1 MKLFSTSAL
10 FVAATA
16 YTANF
21 PLLSYVPCSAIPGCE
36 IDANGNVAYVDD
48 AAEDNSRRRR
58 RSTTSKKDARKA
70 RKESNRSEGYQ
81 NVKSDIEHGRFK
93 KIIKA
98 HGAQSIVDPWGLDQ
112 KEQFILH
119 NILKEGSALT
129 GKQLLN
135 RLDNDVIDPEELNQ
149 FVIKQKNLL
158 KLASGDYEAQNL
170 ALVGL
175 EAPES
180 SSQSTEEQPEV
191 ESEDEEDVPEV
202 FKPVFQPRQPRIQHP
217 NSHYPAEAFVSPSQ
231 MGLGSSAPPSPPTG
245 RPNMPKFYSPEF
257 QAPPPSSSAPS
268 SRPGMPKF
276 YTPPRAAPRSPPS
289 AASRAPAGAFI
300 KKGFNGIP
308 GTSDAKLIAPIQ
320 LKSAMLAGRG
330 LPAAAIKPKNDPQ
343 PHFVNANRQQYKIE
357 ELDYLSKEAKA
368 VFVNI
373 RKQMETYN
381 ELVDLIK
388 NAKKELHVVK
398 QQDLNDNLLASV
410 SRGVNQDTPSR
421 PQVPQPSH
429 ARPAGLPARRPLNS
443 NGTSPMPA
451 GLKAHGANVP
461 VVPSAKMAAAINK
474 KNDQVLASLRK
485 NNEERV
491 RAEKEAER
499 KRTEAQQMA
508 AYHHEQLMARNSHN
522 DDMLARAASGQKSIL
537 ADAREKVEEDV
548 QEEPI
553 QQNEMA
559 FGSLSSMNIMTQY
572 KIANFLRD
580 NDDFT
585 NEDWATIENMPN
597 PTFGDI
603 EKYYYMQ
610 QRVLRGD
617 KIPRELNW
625 MKKLKTSLWK
635 GLEPDSLPV
644 ALPKR
649 QQ

>member
-36 IDANGNVAYVDD
+36 IDSNGNVAYVDD
-48 AAEDNSRRRR
+48 AEEDSRRRR

-70 RKESNRSEGYQ
+70 RKESNRSEGYK

-119 NILKEGSALT
+119 NILKEGTPLT

-149 FVIKQKNLL
+149 FVIRQKQLL
-158 KLASGDYEAQNL
+158 KMASGNYEAQNL

-180 SSQSTEEQPEV
+180 SEPESESEV
-191 ESEDEEDVPEV
+191 EPENADEDDVPEV

-217 NSHYPAEAFVSPSQ
+217 NAHYPSEAFVSPSE
-231 MGLGSSAPPSPPTG
+231 MGLGSPPPPAS
-245 RPNMPKFYSPEF
+245 RSNMPKFYSPEF
-257 QAPPPSSSAPS
+257 QAPSAPS
-268 SRPGMPKF
+268 PASRPGMPSF
-276 YTPPRAAPRSPPS
+276 YTPPRAAPRSPPTPS
-289 AASRAPAGAFI
+289 APAVPFI
-300 KKGFNGIP
+300 QKGFNGLP
-308 GTSDAKLIAPIQ
+308 GTSEAKLIAPIQ

-330 LPAAAIKPKNDPQ
+330 LPVAAIKPKNDPQ
-343 PHFVNANRQQYKIE
+343 PHFVNADRQQYKIE

-373 RKQMETYN
+373 RKQMDTYN

-388 NAKKELHVVK
+388 KAKKELNAVT
-398 QQDLNDNLLASV
+398 QQDINNNLLASV
-410 SRGVNQDTPSR
+410 SRGVNLAPPPATEAPSASSESR
-421 PQVPQPSH
+421 P
-429 ARPAGLPARRPLNS
+429 RPGGIPAKRPLNA

-451 GLKAHGANVP
+451 GLKAHGAMAP
-461 VVPSAKMAAAINK
+461 VVPSAQMAMAINK

-499 KRTEAQQMA
+499 KRTEAEQRA
-508 AYHHEQLMARNSHN
+508 AYQHEQLMARNAHN
-522 DDMLARAASGQKSIL
+522 DDMLARVAAGKKSIL

-548 QEEPI
+548 KTEPTEE
-553 QQNEMA
+553 NEMA
-559 FGSLSSMNIMTQY
+559 FGSLSSMNIMTQF
-572 KIANFLRD
+572 KIANFLRVSH
-580 NDDFT
+580 
-585 NEDWATIENMPN
+585 
-597 PTFGDI
+597 
-603 EKYYYMQ
+603 Q
-610 QRVLRGD
+610 
-617 KIPRELNW
+617 
-625 MKKLKTSLWK
+625 KTKMTQNQS
-635 GLEPDSLPV
+635 
-644 ALPKR
+644 
-649 QQ
+649 QN

>member
-36 IDANGNVAYVDD
+36 IDSNGNVAYVDD
-48 AAEDNSRRRR
+48 AEEDSRRRR

-119 NILKEGSALT
+119 NILKEGTPLT

-149 FVIKQKNLL
+149 FVIRQKQLL
-158 KLASGDYEAQNL
+158 KMASGNYEAQNL

-180 SSQSTEEQPEV
+180 SEPEV
-191 ESEDEEDVPEV
+191 ESEVEPEIEDDVPEV

-217 NSHYPAEAFVSPSQ
+217 NAHYPAEAFVSPSE
-231 MGLGSSAPPSPPTG
+231 MGLGSTPPPAS

-257 QAPPPSSSAPS
+257 QAPSAPS
-268 SRPGMPKF
+268 PASRPGMPSF
-276 YTPPRAAPRSPPS
+276 YTPPRASPRSPPTPS
-289 AASRAPAGAFI
+289 APAVPFI
-300 KKGFNGIP
+300 HKGFNGLP
-308 GTSDAKLIAPIQ
+308 GTSEAKLIAPIQ

-343 PHFVNANRQQYKIE
+343 PHFVNADRQQYKIE

-373 RKQMETYN
+373 RKQMDTYN

-388 NAKKELHVVK
+388 KAKKELNAVT
-398 QQDLNDNLLASV
+398 QQDINNNLLASV
-410 SRGVNQDTPSR
+410 SRGVNLAPPPAPEAPPASPESR
-421 PQVPQPSH
+421 P
-429 ARPAGLPARRPLNS
+429 RPGGIPAKRPLNA

-451 GLKAHGANVP
+451 GLKAHGAMAP
-461 VVPSAKMAAAINK
+461 VVPSAQMAMAINK

-499 KRTEAQQMA
+499 KRTEAEQRA
-508 AYHHEQLMARNSHN
+508 AYQHEQLMARNAHN
-522 DDMLARAASGQKSIL
+522 DDMLARVAAGKKSIL

-548 QEEPI
+548 QTEPTEE
-553 QQNEMA
+553 NEMA

-572 KIANFLRD
+572 KIANFLRVSD
-580 NDDFT
+580 
-585 NEDWATIENMPN
+585 
-597 PTFGDI
+597 
-603 EKYYYMQ
+603 Q
-610 QRVLRGD
+610 
-617 KIPRELNW
+617 
-625 MKKLKTSLWK
+625 KTKMTQNQS
-635 GLEPDSLPV
+635 
-644 ALPKR
+644 
-649 QQ
+649 QN

>member
-36 IDANGNVAYVDD
+36 IDSNGNVAYVDD
-48 AAEDNSRRRR
+48 AEEDSRRRR
-58 RSTTSKKDARKA
+58 RSTTSKKEARKA

-119 NILKEGSALT
+119 NILKEGSPLT

-135 RLDNDVIDPEELNQ
+135 RLDNDVVDPEELNQ
-149 FVIKQKNLL
+149 FVIRQKQLL
-158 KLASGDYEAQNL
+158 KMASGNYEAQNL

-175 EAPES
+175 EAPN
-180 SSQSTEEQPEV
+180 SQPAEEQVEPEV
-191 ESEDEEDVPEV
+191 EPEVEDEDDVPDV
-202 FKPVFQPRQPRIQHP
+202 FKPVFQPRQPRMQHP
-217 NSHYPAEAFVSPSQ
+217 NAHYPPEAFVSPAE
-231 MGLGSSAPPSPPTG
+231 MGLGSPQPPAS

-257 QAPPPSSSAPS
+257 QAPSAPTN
-268 SRPGMPKF
+268 RPGMPAF
-276 YTPPRAAPRSPPS
+276 YTPPRAAPRSQPP
-289 AASRAPAGAFI
+289 AVPFI
-300 KKGFNGIP
+300 KKGFNGLP
-308 GTSDAKLIAPIQ
+308 GTAEAKLIAPIQ

-330 LPAAAIKPKNDPQ
+330 LPSAAMKPKHDPQ
-343 PHFVNANRQQYKIE
+343 PHFVNADRQKYKIE

-373 RKQMETYN
+373 RKQMDTYN

-388 NAKKELHVVK
+388 KAKE
-398 QQDLNDNLLASV
+398 DLNAVTRQDINNNLLQSV
-410 SRGVNQDTPSR
+410 SRGVNLKPPPATGAPPTPR
-421 PQVPQPSH
+421 APG
-429 ARPAGLPARRPLNS
+429 RPAGLPAKRPLNA

-451 GLKAHGANVP
+451 GLKAHGAVAP
-461 VVPSAKMAAAINK
+461 VVPSAEMAMAINK

-508 AYHHEQLMARNSHN
+508 AYHHEQLLARNAHN
-522 DDMLARAASGQKSIL
+522 DDMLARVAAGRKSIL

-548 QEEPI
+548 QDEPT
-553 QQNEMA
+553 QENEMA

-572 KIANFLRD
+572 KIASFLRVSY
-580 NDDFT
+580 N
-585 NEDWATIENMPN
+585 IL
-597 PTFGDI
+597 
-603 EKYYYMQ
+603 
-610 QRVLRGD
+610 RV
-617 KIPRELNW
+617 
-625 MKKLKTSLWK
+625 T
-635 GLEPDSLPV
+635 
-644 ALPKR
+644 
-649 QQ
+649 